1 MIEALW
7 SVEFAANTQDFGS
20 GVVVVE
26 NGKVLGG
33 DAQYFYVGNCKLE
46 NGVLHATVE
55 ITHYSGA
62 PSSVFGTTNKFRL
75 AVSGVPAHDKFTLQ
89 GHVVEAPQFHI
100 SIHFTRRAELP

>member
-7 SVEFAANTQDFGS
+7 SVEFVANTQGVGS

-33 DAQYFYVGNCKLE
+33 DAQFFYVGHCKVE
-46 NGVLHATVE
+46 NGVLNATAK
-55 ITHYSGA
+55 ITHYAGA
-62 PSSVFGTTNKFRL
+62 PSSVFGPAKEYNIS
-75 AVSGVPAHDKFTLQ
+75 VSGTPAHDSFVLH
-89 GHVVEAPQFHI
+89 GHVVEAPQLKI